1 MRTIPWLHLIPH
13 AWQHRQIPWPSAVW
27 KVLLVAV
34 VCGLGAFDAQGHA
47 GAAGG
52 ATGRVPDP
60 APAQAMANG
69 QEAFQQGDFEGA
81 ALSWQTAARLYANT
95 KQPQAHS
102 LALTHLARAY
112 AALGHDDQAVQS
124 LRTALRLTE
133 EAGALAQRARILGEL
148 GNLALATGNVA
159 EAERL
164 VSDALTLARPLG
176 QAELTATLLHTRGN
190 LLMAQQQPHEAL
202 AVYRNSAALAQQAQQ
217 AGMRARAQAHAALAA
232 VHTAQS
238 HTATTLLDDALT
250 HLRQAE
256 SSHDTAYDLL
266 FIGRVYHRLATT
278 DPALVL
284 RAATVFQEAAALA
297 QTLQDRR
304 ALSYAW
310 GYLGRLYEEEH
321 RYQEALELTRRAV
334 LAVQQVYVPESLA
347 LWQWQTGR
355 VLRALGDFQAAL
367 EAYERALATV
377 QSMRPALLRGAERT
391 PTGFRTSWGPLYF
404 ELADLFLRRAAAL
417 EARDQEAVYP
427 QYEWYLYQARST
439 VEQFKTAELRDYF
452 GDECVAAVQPRSTA
466 LERVSPDTMIVY
478 PILLPDRTDVL
489 VSLPTGIKRVQ
500 VPVAGSDL
508 EQRVRIFRNALQ
520 DRDPLRYLQHA
531 QALYTWLIRPLE
543 AAMAAQHIQTL
554 VFVPDGALRLLPFAA
569 LHDGQQFL
577 IEQYALA
584 ITPSLTLT
592 DPRPLP
598 PGKVQVL
605 AAGVSSAVAGFPP
618 LPWAAEELYRVQR
631 VYGGTVLLEQDFSPE
646 RLDTTLRQ
654 GAFGIVHIAA
664 HGQFAPEAAASFL
677 LTAQGKLTMERL
689 SQIVGRLRF
698 RDHPLELLTL
708 SACETASGDDRAA
721 LGLAG
726 VALQAGARSAV
737 ATLWLVHDAAT
748 AVLMEAFY
756 RSLQT
761 QGVSRARA
769 LQQAQRTLLQD
780 PTYADPFFW
789 APFLLINNWL

>member
-1 MRTIPWLHLIPH
+1 MRTIPWRHLISRV
-13 AWQHRQIPWPSAVW
+13 WQPCQASCSGTPRQ
-27 KVLLVAV
+27 VLLVV
-34 VCGLGAFDAQGHA
+34 LVCGLGALGALGHVR
-47 GAAGG
+47 AAD
-52 ATGRVPDP
+52 RVPDP
-60 APAQAMANG
+60 AAQALAIG
-69 QEAFQQGDFEGA
+69 QAAFQRGDFESA
-81 ALSWQTAARLYANT
+81 ATSWQAAARIAADT

-102 LALTHLARAY
+102 RALTHLARAY
-112 AALGHDDQAVQS
+112 TALGHYDQAAQS
-124 LRTALRLTE
+124 LHTALRLAE
-133 EAGALAQRARILGEL
+133 QAGELIQRARILGDL
-148 GNLALATGNVA
+148 GTLAMATGNVV

-164 VSDALTLARPLG
+164 VSDALTLARALG

-190 LLMAQQQPHEAL
+190 LLMAQQQPYEAIE
-202 AVYRNSAALAQQAQQ
+202 VYRDSAALAQQAQQ
-217 AGMRARAQAHAALAA
+217 EGMRARALAHAARAA
-232 VHTAQS
+232 TYTAQP

-266 FIGRVYHRLATT
+266 FIGRVYHRLTAT
-278 DPALVL
+278 DPTLAL

-297 QTLQDRR
+297 QTLQDPR

-310 GYLGRLYEEEH
+310 GYLGRLYEEER
-321 RYQEALELTRRAV
+321 RYPEALELTRRAV
-334 LAVQQVYVPESLA
+334 LGAQQVQAPESLA

-355 VLRALGDFQAAL
+355 VLRAIGDSSAAL

-391 PTGFRTSWGPLYF
+391 PTGFRTAWSPLYF
-404 ELADLFLRRAAAL
+404 ELADLFLCRAAAL
-417 EARDQEAVYP
+417 EARAQEAMYP

-466 LERVSPDTMIVY
+466 LEHVSLDAVIVY

-489 VSLPTGIKRVQ
+489 VSLPTGIKRVE
-500 VPVAGSDL
+500 VPVAGPDL

-520 DRDPLRYLQHA
+520 DRDPLRYMQHA

-543 AAMAAQHIQTL
+543 AAMAAWHIQTL
-554 VFVPDGALRLLPFAA
+554 VFVPDGALRLLPLAA

-577 IEQYALA
+577 VEKYALA

-592 DPRPLP
+592 EPRPLP
-598 PGKVQVL
+598 LGKVQML
-605 AAGVSSAVAGFPP
+605 AAGVSGAVAGFPP
-618 LPWAAEELYRVQR
+618 LPRVAEELHRVQQL
-631 VYGGTVLLEQDFSPE
+631 YGGTVLLEQDFSPE

-664 HGQFAPEAAASFL
+664 HGQFATEAAESFL

-698 RDHPLELLTL
+698 RDQPLELLTL

-726 VALQAGARSAV
+726 VGLQAGARSAV
-737 ATLWLVHDAAT
+737 ATLWLVHDEAA

-761 QGVSRARA
+761 PGVSRARA
-769 LQQAQRTLLQD
+769 LQQAQLTLLKD
-780 PTYADPFFW
+780 RTYADPFFW

>member
-1 MRTIPWLHLIPH
+1 M
-13 AWQHRQIPWPSAVW
+13 V
-27 KVLLVAV
+27 
-34 VCGLGAFDAQGHA
+34 
-47 GAAGG
+47 
-52 ATGRVPDP
+52 
-60 APAQAMANG
+60 
-69 QEAFQQGDFEGA
+69 
-81 ALSWQTAARLYANT
+81 
-95 KQPQAHS
+95 
-102 LALTHLARAY
+102 
-112 AALGHDDQAVQS
+112 
-124 LRTALRLTE
+124 
-133 EAGALAQRARILGEL
+133 
-148 GNLALATGNVA
+148 
-159 EAERL
+159 EAEQF
-164 VSDALTLARPLG
+164 VSDALTLARTLG

-190 LLMAQQQPHEAL
+190 LFMAQQQPYEAL
-202 AVYRNSAALAQQAQQ
+202 EAYRDSAALAQQARQE
-217 AGMRARAQAHAALAA
+217 GMRARALAHAALAA
-232 VHTAQS
+232 TLTAQP
-238 HTATTLLDDALT
+238 HTATTLLDDALR

-256 SSHDTAYDLL
+256 ASHDTAYDLL
-266 FIGRVYHRLATT
+266 FIGRVYHRLAAT

-284 RAATVFQEAAALA
+284 RAATAFQEVTALA
-297 QTLQDRR
+297 QTLQDPR

-334 LAVQQVYVPESLA
+334 LAAQQVQVPEALA

-355 VLRALGDFQAAL
+355 VLRALGDSPAAL
-367 EAYERALATV
+367 EAYARALVTV
-377 QSMRPALLRGAERT
+377 QPLRPALLRGAERAS
-391 PTGFRTSWGPLYF
+391 TGFRTSWGPLYF

-417 EARDQEAVYP
+417 EAQAQEAAYP
-427 QYEWYLYQARST
+427 QYEWYLYQARNT

-452 GDECVAAVQPRSTA
+452 GDECVAAVQPRSAA
-466 LERVSPDTMIVY
+466 LERVAPDTMIVY

-489 VSLPTGIKRVQ
+489 VSLPTGITRVE
-500 VPVAGSDL
+500 VPVTGPDL
-508 EQRVRIFRNALQ
+508 EQRVRIFRNALR
-520 DRDPLRYLQHA
+520 DRDPLRYRQHA
-531 QALYTWLIRPLE
+531 QALYTWLIRPLD
-543 AAMAAQHIQTL
+543 AAMAARHIQTI

-577 IEQYALA
+577 VEKYAVA

-598 PGKVQVL
+598 PGQVPVL
-605 AAGVSSAVAGFPP
+605 AAGITEAVAGFPP
-618 LPWAAEELYRVQR
+618 LPWVAEELHRVQQL
-631 VYGGTVLLEQDFSPE
+631 YGGTVLLEQDFSPE
-646 RLDTTLRQ
+646 RLDTTLHQ

-664 HGQFAPEAAASFL
+664 HGQFAAEAAASFL

-689 SQIVGRLRF
+689 AQIVGRLRF

-756 RSLQT
+756 RALQMP
-761 QGVSRARA
+761 GVSRARA
-769 LQQAQRTLLQD
+769 LQQAQLTLLKD

-789 APFLLINNWL
+789 APFLVINNWL

>member
-1 MRTIPWLHLIPH
+1 MHTIPWRQLIPH
-13 AWQHRQIPWPSAVW
+13 AWQRRQIPWPDTPW
-27 KVLLVAV
+27 QVLLVAV
-34 VCGLGAFDAQGHA
+34 VCGFSVLGALGYVCVAW
-47 GAAGG
+47 G
-52 ATGRVPDP
+52 ATGRAPDP

-69 QEAFQQGDFEGA
+69 QAAFQRGDFEGA
-81 ALSWQTAARLYANT
+81 ATSWQVAARLYADT

-124 LRTALRLTE
+124 LRTALRLAE
-133 EAGALAQRARILGEL
+133 EAGAPAQRVRILGEL
-148 GNLALATGNVA
+148 GNLAMATGNVV

-164 VSDALTLARPLG
+164 VSDALTLARALG

-202 AVYRNSAALAQQAQQ
+202 EVYRDSAALAQQARQ
-217 AGMRARAQAHAALAA
+217 AGLRARALAHAALAA
-232 VHTAQS
+232 THTAQP

-250 HLRQAE
+250 HLQQAE

-266 FIGRVYHRLATT
+266 FIGRVYHRLAAT

-284 RAATVFQEAAALA
+284 RAAKAFQEAADLA
-297 QTLQDRR
+297 QTLQDPR

-321 RYQEALELTRRAV
+321 RYQEALNLTRRAV
-334 LAVQQVYVPESLA
+334 LAAQQVYVPESLA
-347 LWQWQTGR
+347 LWHWQSGR
-355 VLRALGDFQAAL
+355 LLRALGDSPAAL
-367 EAYERALATV
+367 DAYERALATV
-377 QSMRPALLRGAERT
+377 QSMRSALLRGSERA
-391 PTGFRTSWGPLYF
+391 PTGFRTAWGPLYF

-417 EARDQEAVYP
+417 ETRDQEAVYP
-427 QYEWYLYQARST
+427 QYEWYLHQARST

-452 GDECVAAVQPRSTA
+452 GDECVAAVQARSTA
-466 LERVSPDTMIVY
+466 LERVAPDAVIVY
-478 PILLPDRTDVL
+478 PILLSDRTDVL
-489 VSLPTGIKRVQ
+489 VSLPTGIKRVE
-500 VPVAGSDL
+500 VPVTGSDL
-508 EQRVRIFRNALQ
+508 EQRVRIFRNALH

-531 QALYTWLIRPLE
+531 QALYTWLIRPFE
-543 AAMAAQHIQTL
+543 AEMAARHVQTII
-554 VFVPDGALRLLPFAA
+554 FVPDGALRLLPLAA

-577 IEQYALA
+577 VEKYALA

-598 PGKVQVL
+598 PGKFQVL

-618 LPWAAEELYRVQR
+618 LPRVAEELHRVQR
-631 VYGGTVLLEQDFSPE
+631 LYGGTVLLDQDFSPE
-646 RLDTTLRQ
+646 RLDATLRQ

-664 HGQFAPEAAASFL
+664 HGQFAAEAAESSL
-677 LTAQGKLTMERL
+677 LTAHGKLTIQRL
-689 SQIVGRLRF
+689 AQIVGRLRF

-737 ATLWLVHDAAT
+737 ATLWLVHDEAA

-761 QGVSRARA
+761 PGVSRARA

-780 PTYADPFFW
+780 PAYADPFFW

>member
-1 MRTIPWLHLIPH
+1 
-13 AWQHRQIPWPSAVW
+13 
-27 KVLLVAV
+27 
-34 VCGLGAFDAQGHA
+34 
-47 GAAGG
+47 
-52 ATGRVPDP
+52 
-60 APAQAMANG
+60 
-69 QEAFQQGDFEGA
+69 
-81 ALSWQTAARLYANT
+81 
-95 KQPQAHS
+95 
-102 LALTHLARAY
+102 
-112 AALGHDDQAVQS
+112 
-124 LRTALRLTE
+124 
-133 EAGALAQRARILGEL
+133 
-148 GNLALATGNVA
+148 
-159 EAERL
+159 
-164 VSDALTLARPLG
+164 
-176 QAELTATLLHTRGN
+176 
-190 LLMAQQQPHEAL
+190 MAQQQPHEAL
-202 AVYRNSAALAQQAQQ
+202 EVYRDSAALAQQAQQ
-217 AGMRARAQAHAALAA
+217 ESMRARALAHAALAA
-232 VHTAQS
+232 THTAQP

-266 FIGRVYHRLATT
+266 FIGRVYHRLAAT

-284 RAATVFQEAAALA
+284 RAAEVFQEAAALA
-297 QTLQDRR
+297 QTLLDPR
-304 ALSYAW
+304 AMSYAW

-334 LAVQQVYVPESLA
+334 LAAQQVHVPESLA

-355 VLRALGDFQAAL
+355 VFRALGDSLAAL
-367 EAYERALATV
+367 GAYERALATV
-377 QSMRPALLRGAERT
+377 QSMRSALLRGAERA

-427 QYEWYLYQARST
+427 QYEWYLHQARST
-439 VEQFKTAELRDYF
+439 VEQFKTAEFRDYF
-452 GDECVAAVQPRSTA
+452 GDECVAAVQSRSTA
-466 LERVSPDTMIVY
+466 LERVSPDAVIVY

-489 VSLPTGIKRVQ
+489 VSLSTGIKRVE
-500 VPVAGSDL
+500 VPVTGPDL

-543 AAMAAQHIQTL
+543 AAMAAGHIQTI
-554 VFVPDGALRLLPFAA
+554 VFVPDGALRLLPLAA

-577 IEQYALA
+577 VEKYALA

-592 DPRPLP
+592 EPRPLP
-598 PGKVQVL
+598 PGKIQVL
-605 AAGVSSAVAGFPP
+605 AAGVAGAVAGFPP
-618 LPWAAEELYRVQR
+618 LPRVAKELHRVQQL
-631 VYGGTVLLEQDFSPE
+631 YGGIVLLEQDFSPE

-664 HGQFAPEAAASFL
+664 HGQFAAEAAASFL
-677 LTAQGKLTMERL
+677 VTAQGKLTMERL

-721 LGLAG
+721 LGFAG
-726 VALQAGARSAV
+726 VGLQAGARSAV
-737 ATLWLVHDAAT
+737 ATLWLVYDEAA

-756 RSLQT
+756 RSLQAP
-761 QGVSRARA
+761 GVSRARA
-769 LQQAQRTLLQD
+769 LQQAQLTLLKD